1 MAPRM
6 LAFITV
12 LFLAGAVAVG
22 LQGQV
27 APRAGEPDASIVG
40 IINEMRRAERLP
52 GIAVVVARSTG
63 EPWVHVDGERRA
75 GKGDPIAAADHMRLG
90 SLTKGI
96 TATMI
101 GALVEQKR
109 MTMETTIGQTFPE
122 LSAKMQP
129 GYSKVT
135 VRQLLTH
142 SSGVPTYTSLQL
154 LRILLG
160 LPGTGPEQR
169 SAFVGGVLA
178 QQPRFEAGTRQE
190 YSNAGPSIAGAM
202 AERITG
208 TPYQQLVQDL
218 IFAPL
223 GGHAAFTNP
232 GVETTPQPWGHIRPA
247 SGALVE
253 VSPASRAYTVPFAIE
268 PAGGMAL
275 TPHDYGR
282 FLQLHLRGLKGR
294 DDVLKAATIQE
305 LHKRVA
311 MGWSVTQRDG
321 VESHEHSGSYAV
333 YVAFTTLQ
341 PGRDLAIGVFTNAG
355 GDQALKDAVARLAF
369 QIAARL
375 SGAQ

>member
-1 MAPRM
+1 MR
-6 LAFITV
+6 AFLSV
-12 LFLAGAVAVG
+12 LLLAGLIAVG

-27 APRAGEPDASIVG
+27 APRVSEPDAAIAT

-52 GIAVVVARSTG
+52 GIAVVVTRSTG

-75 GKGDPIAAADHMRLG
+75 GKGDPITSSDRMRLG

-101 GALVEQKR
+101 GALVERQR
-109 MTMETTIGQTFPE
+109 MTFEATIGQTFPE

-129 GYSKVT
+129 GYRNVT
-135 VRQLLTH
+135 LRQLLTH
-142 SSGVPTYTSLQL
+142 ASGVPTYTSLQL

-169 SAFVGGVLA
+169 YTFVGGVLA
-178 QQPRFEAGTRQE
+178 QRPRFEAGTKHE
-190 YSNAGPSIAGAM
+190 YSNAGPSIATAM

-208 TPYQQLVQDL
+208 TPYQQLVQNL
-218 IFAPL
+218 VFGPL

-232 GVETTPQPWGHIRPA
+232 GAETPQPWGHIRPL

-253 VSPASRAYTVPFAIE
+253 VSPTSRAYTVPFAIE
-268 PAGGMAL
+268 PAGGIAL

-294 DDVLKAATIQE
+294 DDALTAVMIQE
-305 LHKRVA
+305 LHKRGSA
-311 MGWSVTQRDG
+311 MGWSVTRRDG

-333 YVAFTTLQ
+333 YMAFTTLQ
-341 PGRDLAIGVFTNAG
+341 PERDLAIGVFTNAG
-355 GDQALKDAVARLAF
+355 GDQTLKDAVSRLAF